1 MKYSQETRDRYIKQC
16 MKRLYK
22 FLRIKRELNLFY
34 NMKQLNYF
42 ISSIQK
48 IKTPLL
54 SHSSIVY
61 KLVCSGW
68 NPSYIGKTERSS
80 WVRTEKHTCKNNNQK
95 EQNAIYEHLFIYENH
110 SHIPDLFIVGNYSF
124 NLNKY
129 LNNVRHTG
137 NNTTLT
143 YKNNNWNVFFSR

>member
-1 MKYSQETRDRYIKQC
+1 

-22 FLRIKRELNLFY
+22 FLRIKRELRLFY

-48 IKTPLL
+48 IKMPL
-54 SHSSIVY
+54 IDY

-68 NPSYIGKTERSS
+68 DPSYIGKTERSS
-80 WVRTEKHTCKNNNQK
+80 WVRTEKHTCKNNNKK
-95 EQNAIYEHLFIYENH
+95 EQSAIFEHLSIYENH
-110 SHIPDLFIVGNYSF
+110 SHIVDLFIVGNYSF

-129 LNNVRHTG
+129 LNNVRHIG

-143 YKNNNWNVFFSR
+143 YKNNN

>member
-1 MKYSQETRDRYIKQC
+1 

-22 FLRIKRELNLFY
+22 FLRIKRELSLFY
-34 NMKQLNYF
+34 DMKQLNYF
-42 ISSIQK
+42 ISLIQK

-61 KLVCSGW
+61 KLVCSGS

-80 WVRTEKHTCKNNNQK
+80 WVRTEKHACRNSNKK
-95 EQNAIYEHLFIYENH
+95 EQSAIYEHLFTYENH
-110 SHIPDLFIVGNYSF
+110 SHIVDLFIVGNYSF

-129 LNNVRHTG
+129 LNNVHHIG
-137 NNTTLT
+137 NYTTLT
-143 YKNNNWNVFFSR
+143 YKNNN